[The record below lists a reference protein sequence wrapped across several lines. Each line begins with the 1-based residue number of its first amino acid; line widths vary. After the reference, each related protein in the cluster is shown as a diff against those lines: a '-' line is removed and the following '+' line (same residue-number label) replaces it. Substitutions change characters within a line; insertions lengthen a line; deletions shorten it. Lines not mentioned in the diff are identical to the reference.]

1 MSLTRDVTSVGT
13 ATLVSRTLAFLRDMW
28 IAAIL
33 GTGAAADAFFAILQL
48 VNVLRHTLA
57 EGALNTAFIPM
68 WLRVREESGQK
79 GALRFIH
86 GVLLATML
94 VAGIVALIGF
104 LFASPVISSLMPG
117 FDAER
122 HEAAA
127 TFLRGASPYLLFAA
141 VGAVFVAWLCAERR
155 VGAAAIGIV
164 AFNIVLLCA
173 LAWVTALGTGTPAA
187 IGALLAHAIAL
198 AGFAQVMVTGLALW
212 RLKGWA
218 ISKPRPNLS
227 SSENTFSKNIPRF
240 FALAAPGLLAAGM
253 PQIKLMAGAMVAS
266 SSAASVSWLYYT
278 NRLYELPLAVI
289 SVIIATVLASRI
301 ANSIRT
307 ADGSAIAGDQSHAL
321 EIALG
326 ISLPAALALALLAHD
341 IAGGLFERG
350 AFGASDT
357 AAVAAALAAICIG
370 LPGHALE
377 KVFAAVS
384 LAHEDAWMPMLA
396 ALAGFATA
404 VTGAVL
410 LFPSYGHVGV
420 AAAIGAS
427 GWVAAMLAGATLIHR
442 GWLRIDCVI
451 GNRLLRLMA
460 ATGAMGVVLVSFQ
473 ALTTAQ
479 IERANSSTIRFGIL
493 LILTATGLAT
503 YVVALQLFGIINVR
517 SLAAQLRGR
526 I

>member
-1 MSLTRDVTSVGT
+1 MTLTRDVTSVGT
-13 ATLVSRTLAFLRDMW
+13 ATLVSRTLAFLRDIW
-28 IAAIL
+28 IASVL
-33 GTGAAADAFFAILQL
+33 GTGAAADAFFALMQV

-68 WLRVREESGQK
+68 WLRVREESGQE
-79 GALRFIH
+79 GALRFVH
-86 GVLLATML
+86 RVLLATML
-94 VAGIVALIGF
+94 VTGIVAVISF
-104 LFASPVISSLMPG
+104 LFASPVISILMPG

-127 TFLRGASPYLLFAA
+127 TYLRGASPYILFAA
-141 VGAVFVAWLCAERR
+141 IGAVFVAWLCAERR
-155 VGAAAIGIV
+155 VGAASIGIV
-164 AFNIVLLCA
+164 AFNVVLLCA
-173 LAWVTALGTGTPAA
+173 LAWATELGTGTPAA
-187 IGALLAHAIAL
+187 TGTLLAYSIAL
-198 AGFAQVMVTGLALW
+198 AGIAQVGVTGLALW
-212 RLKGWA
+212 RPKAWTN
-218 ISKPRPNLS
+218 SKARQAFDFSQQALS
-227 SSENTFSKNIPRF
+227 ESAPSKNISRF
-240 FALAAPGLLAAGM
+240 FALATPGLLAAGM
-253 PQIKLMAGAMVAS
+253 PQIKLMAGVMVAS

-301 ANSIRT
+301 AAGIRT

-357 AAVAAALAAICIG
+357 AAVAAALTAICIG

-377 KVFAAVS
+377 KVFAAIS
-384 LAHEDAWMPMLA
+384 LAHEDARLPMLT
-396 ALAGFATA
+396 ALMGLATA
-404 VTGAVL
+404 VTGALL

-451 GNRLLRLMA
+451 GNRPLRLMA

-479 IERANSSTIRFGIL
+479 IERANSSRSD
-493 LILTATGLAT
+493 LAS
-503 YVVALQLFGIINVR
+503 F
-517 SLAAQLRGR
+517 
-526 I
+526 